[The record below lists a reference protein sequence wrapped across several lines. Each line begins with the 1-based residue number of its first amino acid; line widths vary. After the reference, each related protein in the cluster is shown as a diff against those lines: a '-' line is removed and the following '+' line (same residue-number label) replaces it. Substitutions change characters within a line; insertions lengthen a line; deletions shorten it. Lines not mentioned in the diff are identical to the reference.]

1 MKAPGLHQTIIF
13 KALQAIHGVIHASNI
28 GVKYTWFGSGYI
40 SNMYY
45 KWLANHATYDFEH
58 GGDFSFDAHINS
70 NVHMVASGDAE
81 GNPRKQTGGIE
92 EKPGKIRSV
101 SYNIL

>member
-1 MKAPGLHQTIIF
+1 MLQ
-13 KALQAIHGVIHASNI
+13 ALQAIHSVIHKSNI

-58 GGDFSFDAHINS
+58 GGDFSFDASNAL
-70 NVHMVASGDAE
+70 NVHMVASGDAD
-81 GNPRKQTGGIE
+81 GNPRKQTGRRE
-92 EKPGKIRSV
+92 CHLHS
-101 SYNIL
+101 

>member
-1 MKAPGLHQTIIF
+1 M
-13 KALQAIHGVIHASNI
+13 

-58 GGDFSFDAHINS
+58 GGDFSFDASIGN

-81 GNPRKQTGGIE
+81 GNPRKQTGRIE
-92 EKPGKIRSV
+92 KE
-101 SYNIL
+101 